1 MIGIILATWIYMT
14 LHNCFPLAQDAK
26 VDFRALLI
34 VVVLA
39 ACMAVYRAFKKKKLS
54 PILLIIAS
62 AALGILIY

>member
-1 MIGIILATWIYMT
+1 MIGIILATGIYMT
-14 LHNCFPLAQDAK
+14 LHNCFPLAQDAN